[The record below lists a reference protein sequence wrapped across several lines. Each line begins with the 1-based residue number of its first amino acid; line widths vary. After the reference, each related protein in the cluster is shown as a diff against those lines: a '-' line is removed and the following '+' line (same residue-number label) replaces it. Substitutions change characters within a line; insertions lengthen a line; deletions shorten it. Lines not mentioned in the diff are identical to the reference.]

1 MGISR
6 DSRHK
11 RRLTGGKRKIHQKKR
26 KFELGRPPAV
36 TRLGKQRVH
45 SVRTRGGNAKFRAM
59 RLDHG
64 NFGWGSEAFTQK
76 TRIMGV
82 MYNASNNEYVRTN
95 TLVKGAVVQID
106 ATPFRQ
112 FLEKKYNILVGK
124 KKEGEAPLRTEDPSK
139 RSLKR
144 LDHNRALLK
153 LDEHVKDEFSSGR
166 LLAILTSRPG
176 QCGRADGYILEGPE
190 LEFYQK
196 KLQRKK
202 RK

>member
-26 KFELGRPPAV
+26 KYELGRPAAV

-45 SVRTRGGNAKFRAM
+45 PVRVRGGNYKFRAM

-64 NFGWGSEAFTQK
+64 NFGWGSEAYTQK
-76 TRIMGV
+76 SRIMAV
-82 MYNASNNEYVRTN
+82 VYNASNNEYVRTN
-95 TLVKGAVVQID
+95 TLVKGAVVQVD

-112 FLEKKYNILVGK
+112 YLEKKYNLLVGK
-124 KKEGEAPLRTEDPSK
+124 KKEGEGPLRSENPSDRSSK
-139 RSLKR
+139 RLE
-144 LDHNRALLK
+144 HNKQLLK
-153 LDEHVKDEFSSGR
+153 LDPHIADQFSSGR
-166 LLAILTSRPG
+166 VLAILTSRPG

-190 LEFYQK
+190 LEFYMK
-196 KLQRKK
+196 KLQKKK